1 MAFILEGDFDLFMT
15 EQELTLTDSS
25 HFAESEPITLNMGPQ
40 HPSTHG
46 ALRLILRLD
55 GERVI
60 SSTPDIGYVHRGMEK
75 MAENLTYPQYIYL
88 TDRIDYLS
96 SMLNEWA
103 YCRAAEALGAVEV
116 PRRAEYLRVGVG
128 ELMRLA
134 SHLVWLGS
142 MGMDLGAFTPL
153 TYTFR
158 EREYI
163 LDLFEM
169 LCGQRMTF
177 NYLRIGGVGR
187 DLPAGFVAKAQA
199 FLDYFEKL
207 PDLYDELL
215 STNAIFL
222 ARTRGLGKL
231 SAELARSYAVT
242 GPNLRGSGV
251 AYDLRRAEPYSIY
264 PELQFDVAVRQAG
277 DSLARYQVRVDEM
290 RQCVRILRQVLEG
303 LPEGEICAKVP
314 RVFKPPVGEA
324 YARVESARGVF
335 GFYLVSDGSA
345 KPARCRIRVPSF
357 ANLSVMPALLEGVNV
372 ADVVAIMGSID
383 FIVPEIDR

>member
-1 MAFILEGDFDLFMT
+1 MEEEQTVPAPET
-15 EQELTLTDSS
+15 E
-25 HFAESEPITLNMGPQ
+25 PVILNMGPQ

-55 GERVI
+55 GERVV
-60 SSTPDIGYVHRGMEK
+60 SAQPDFGYVHRGMEK
-75 MAENLTYPQYIYL
+75 MGESLTYPQYIYL

-96 SMLNEWA
+96 SIFMEWA
-103 YCRAAEALGAVEV
+103 YCRAAEQLGGIEV
-116 PRRAEYLRVGVG
+116 PRRAEYLRVLTG
-128 ELMRLA
+128 ELMRIS

-158 EREYI
+158 EREYV

-177 NYLRIGGVGR
+177 NYLRLGGVAR
-187 DLPAGFVAKAQA
+187 DLPAGFLAKARA
-199 FLDYFEKL
+199 FLDYFAPL
-207 PDLYDELL
+207 PDVYDELL
-215 STNAIFL
+215 SNNAIFL
-222 ARTRGLGKL
+222 ARMRGVGKL
-231 SAELARSYAVT
+231 PLALAHAHAVT
-242 GPNLRGSGV
+242 GPNLRASGSDL
-251 AYDLRRAEPYSIY
+251 DLRRSDPYSAY
-264 PELQFDVAVRQAG
+264 SELDVAVVTRTQG
-277 DSLARYQVRVDEM
+277 DALARYQVRVEE
-290 RQCVRILRQVLEG
+290 LRQSAALVRRALDG

-314 RVFKPPVGEA
+314 RVFKPPQGEA
-324 YARVESARGVF
+324 YARVESSRGIQ

-357 ANLSVMPALLEGVNV
+357 ANLAVMPELLTGVNL

>member
-1 MAFILEGDFDLFMT
+1 MT
-15 EQELTLTDSS
+15 EQELTLHDTQSAD
-25 HFAESEPITLNMGPQ
+25 SEPITLNMGPQ

-55 GERVI
+55 GERVV
-60 SSTPDIGYVHRGMEK
+60 SAQPDVGYVHRGMEK

-96 SMLNEWA
+96 SILNEWA
-103 YCRAAEALGAVEV
+103 FCRAAEALGGIEV
-116 PRRAEYLRVGVG
+116 PRRGDYLRVLAG
-128 ELMRLA
+128 ELMRLS
-134 SHLVWLGS
+134 SHLIWLGS

-169 LCGQRMTF
+169 LCGQRMTY
-177 NYLRIGGVGR
+177 NYLRLGGVSR
-187 DLPAGFVAKAQA
+187 DLPAGFADKARA
-199 FLDYFEKL
+199 FLTYFENM
-207 PDLYDELL
+207 PDLYDDLL

-222 ARTRGLGKL
+222 QRMRGLGRL
-231 SAELARSYAVT
+231 SAGLAHAHAVT
-242 GPNLRGSGV
+242 GPNLRASGV
-251 AYDLRRAEPYSIY
+251 AFDLRRSEPYSAY
-264 PELQFDVAVRQAG
+264 PELQFEVATRTAG
-277 DSLARYQVRVDEM
+277 DALARYQVRVEEM
-290 RQCVRILRQVLEG
+290 RQSARLVRQVLDG
-303 LPEGEICAKVP
+303 LPSGEICAKVP
-314 RVFKPPVGEA
+314 RVFKPAPGEA

-357 ANLSVMPALLEGVNV
+357 ANLSVMPVLLPGVNV